1 MWSEIK
7 SVYRGKAKWKAD
19 CQEKWETWY
28 NLNAGITSSSSQC
41 CTRLFTWSHRKR
53 EIERKV
59 TTLGRSSLPPN
70 WPTTVWRGCE
80 CWIICFEK
88 LQKRPSK
95 APLTWRQKGVRAR
108 GFQSYSTTRQALQ
121 TEGSGIMACC
131 DPSLHPVSTTGT
143 GCFKVYINCSHSFSV
158 VKSLNITIISVKT
171 GFNTLKLSFI
181 KSCRS
186 SLRLCSPLQLFTSS
200 PKQLL
205 WNQANLATCENHGCY
220 VTFHSSLNA
229 LKGDHVTN

>member
-1 MWSEIK
+1 MK
-7 SVYRGKAKWKAD
+7 SQKERNR
-19 CQEKWETWY
+19 EKSY
-28 NLNAGITSSSSQC
+28 NSGSFLTSTQLTNHSVKRVWMLNH
-41 CTRLFTWSHRKR
+41 LFW
-53 EIERKV
+53 KV
-59 TTLGRSSLPPN
+59 TETALQSSPN
-70 WPTTVWRGCE
+70 LASERCESKRFPKLFNHPTSTSDWVYWP
-80 CWIICFEK
+80 
-88 LQKRPSK
+88 
-95 APLTWRQKGVRAR
+95 
-108 GFQSYSTTRQALQ
+108 LQ

-229 LKGDHVTN
+229 LKGDHVNN